1 MTVAILIGS
10 FSFLL
15 LIGVPIAW
23 CMGFASILAIY
34 FGNLGLPLEWFAQET
49 LRGADAI
56 SLAAIPL
63 FLFAGELMN
72 RGGLTVRIMRLAEH
86 MFGRITGGLSLVNV
100 ATALVYGG
108 ISGSATA
115 DTGAVGSIM
124 IPAMA
129 ERGYPKAFAAAV
141 TAASGTLGIIGPQ
154 SVVLILYGVLT
165 NTSIGGLLVAAII
178 PGAFI
183 AATFMLTSYIVA
195 RRHGFPR
202 NETAVNWSDIRNDA
216 LGALPALLMP
226 ALVLGSIV
234 GGFATA
240 TEASALAVVYSFLI
254 GIFVYREL
262 PLRSLYAAAL
272 AATSTTGVIMMIMA
286 LATPFAW
293 ILTVQQV
300 PTDAAAWITG
310 LNTSSVVTI
319 VMVLLL
325 LKVVGFWLDLG
336 PALII
341 LAPILVPIAL
351 DAGLTPYQTGIAF
364 TMTLG
369 IGLFTPPI
377 GTNIFVVCNVAKI
390 DMWSVSVWLVPY
402 WIASVVCVAALV
414 AFPSLT
420 GWLPQLFGV

>member
-1 MTVAILIGS
+1 MTVALLIGS
-10 FSFLL
+10 FSMLL

-23 CMGFASILAIY
+23 CMGVASLLAITL
-34 FGNLGLPLEWFAQET
+34 GGLGLPQAWFAQQT

-56 SLAAIPL
+56 TLAAIPL

-72 RGGLTVRIMRLAEH
+72 RGGLTARIMRVAEH
-86 MFGRITGGLSLVNV
+86 IFGRIRGGLGLVNV

-154 SVVLILYGVLT
+154 SVILILYGVLT
-165 NTSIGGLLVAAII
+165 NTSIGGLLVAALI

-183 AATFMLTSYIVA
+183 AVTFMLTSYIVA
-195 RRHGFPR
+195 RRHNFPR
-202 NETAVNWSDIRNDA
+202 NETPAAAGTIARDA

-226 ALVLGSIV
+226 VLVLGSII
-234 GGFATA
+234 GGIATA
-240 TEASALAVVYSFLI
+240 TEASAIAVVYAFLV
-254 GIFVYREL
+254 GTLVYREL
-262 PLRSLYAAAL
+262 PLAALYPAAA
-272 AATSTTGVIMMIMA
+272 AAVATTGVIMMIMA
-286 LATPFAW
+286 LATPFGW
-293 ILTVQQV
+293 ILTVEQV
-300 PTDAAAWITG
+300 PTAAANWITG
-310 LNTSSVVTI
+310 LETSHAVTI
-319 VMVLLL
+319 ALVLVLLKL
-325 LKVVGFWLDLG
+325 VGFWLDLG

-351 DAGLTPYQTGIAF
+351 SAGLSPYQTGVVF

-402 WIASVVCVAALV
+402 WIASVVCVIALA
-414 AFPSLT
+414 AFPGLT
-420 GWLPQLFGV
+420 EWLPRLFGL